1 MPSVL
6 LPKTQKTKS
15 TDKNS
20 NHNNRQEPSTMQ
32 EEAPQKTNQQTK
44 LEAQNTHSNT
54 KVHFSKKSAYKYMS
68 GERKPISIRIDTGLY
83 SVFKSVSKRVFGST
97 CKAVEVY
104 MITLI
109 ETAENGVHFCNTDET
124 RVVIEK
130 LIIERNLS
138 KERRNLKPSQ
148 PETVQTTSEPKC
160 DFCGKTPAT
169 ASFRH
174 TSGIIKRVCDKHEAE
189 LRNHPKWSILK

>member
-1 MPSVL
+1 
-6 LPKTQKTKS
+6 
-15 TDKNS
+15 
-20 NHNNRQEPSTMQ
+20 MQ
-32 EEAPQKTNQQTK
+32 EEPPSATNPQTK
-44 LEAQNTHSNT
+44 TETQNADSST

-68 GERKPISIRIDTGLY
+68 GKRKPISIRIDTGLY
-83 SVFKSVSKRVFGST
+83 SAFKTVSKRVFGST

-109 ETAENGVHFCNTDET
+109 ETVESGVHFCNTNET

-130 LIIERNLS
+130 LIIERNLG
-138 KERRNLKPSQ
+138 KERRNLKLCQ
-148 PETVQTTSEPKC
+148 PETMQTTSEPKC

-174 TSGIIKRVCDKHEAE
+174 TSGIVKRACDKHEAE